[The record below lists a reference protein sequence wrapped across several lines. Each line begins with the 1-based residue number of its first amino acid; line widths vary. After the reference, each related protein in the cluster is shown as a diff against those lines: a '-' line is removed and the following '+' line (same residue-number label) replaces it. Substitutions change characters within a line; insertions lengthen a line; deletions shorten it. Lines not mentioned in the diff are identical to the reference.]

1 MNEEEFRTALQKL
14 EAQQIA
20 IGLVMAHLLDVSPE
34 QVRQDL
40 RNLAPK
46 LPDLLIH
53 HRLTDR
59 QLQDI
64 QVHVLSF
71 LREGGGSEG

>member
-1 MNEEEFRTALQKL
+1 MNEEEFRTSLQKL

-20 IGLVMAHLLDVSPE
+20 LGFVVAHLLDVSPE

-53 HRLTDR
+53 HRLTDK

-71 LREGGGSEG
+71 LREGDGSEG

>member
-1 MNEEEFRTALQKL
+1 MNEEEFRTSLQQL

-20 IGLVMAHLLDVSPE
+20 IGFVVAHLLDVSPE

-53 HRLTDR
+53 HRLTDK

-71 LREGGGSEG
+71 LREGDGSEG

>member
-1 MNEEEFRTALQKL
+1 MNEEEFRTSVQKL

-20 IGLVMAHLLDVSPE
+20 IGVVVAHLLDVSPE

-53 HRLTDR
+53 HRLTDK

-71 LREGGGSEG
+71 LREGDGSEG

>member
-1 MNEEEFRTALQKL
+1 MNEEYVKAALQKL

-20 IGLVMAHLLDVSPE
+20 MGLAVAHLLDVSPE
-34 QVRQDL
+34 PVRQDL

-53 HRLTDR
+53 HRLTDQ

-64 QVHVLSF
+64 RGHLLSF
-71 LREGGGSEG
+71 LRESDAP